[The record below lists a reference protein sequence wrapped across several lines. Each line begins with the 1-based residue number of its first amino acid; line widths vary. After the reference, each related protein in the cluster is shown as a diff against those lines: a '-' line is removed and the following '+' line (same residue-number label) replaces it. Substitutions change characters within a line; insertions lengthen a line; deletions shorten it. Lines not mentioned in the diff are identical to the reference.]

1 MNKCLKQLSI
11 PMGGFSTRLACV
23 LVLLLAW
30 TCLFPPRPAAAF
42 GTNEKLVFDLTWTG
56 IKAGTATQEITT
68 NGSETRIVSVAR
80 SADWISVFFPVEDR
94 IETVLFG
101 NSPSRIGLPKHY
113 HLKISEGSHRRDK
126 EVQFDHSKGVAHY
139 RDNLNG
145 DRRVIP
151 ISAATIDT
159 LSSFYFV
166 RTLKLEVGKSIYL
179 NILDNMKIWN
189 VEVQV
194 LRKEKI
200 KTKLGSFDTIVIK
213 PLMQSEG
220 IMDRKGDMFIW
231 LTDDHRLLPVKMKT
245 KVKVGSITATLVGG
259 TYQAK

>member
-1 MNKCLKQLSI
+1 MRIGLFRMLSLMV
-11 PMGGFSTRLACV
+11 PVFTVRRPHC
-23 LVLLLAW
+23 LVLLALAV
-30 TCLFPPRPAAAF
+30 LAGVRPAAAF
-42 GTNEKLVFDLTWTG
+42 GTHEKLVFDLTWTG

-68 NGSETRIVSVAR
+68 DGNETRIVSIAR

-94 IETVLFG
+94 IETVLTG
-101 NSPSRIGLPKHY
+101 NSPSRIGLPTLY
-113 HLKISEGSHRRDK
+113 HLKIREGNHRRDK
-126 EVQFDHSKGVAHY
+126 EVRFEHAKGVAHY
-139 RDNLNG
+139 KDNLNG

-151 ISAATIDT
+151 ISPSTIDT

-166 RTLKLEVGKSIYL
+166 RTLKMEVGKSIFL
-179 NILDNMKIWN
+179 TILDNMKVWN

-220 IMDRKGDMFIW
+220 IMDRKGDMYIW

-259 TYQAK
+259 VYQKQ

>member
-1 MNKCLKQLSI
+1 MNIGLPRMSNRTRPVSTLLRPLCLLI
-11 PMGGFSTRLACV
+11 LAWIV
-23 LVLLLAW
+23 LV
-30 TCLFPPRPAAAF
+30 PVRPAAAF

-68 NGSETRIVSVAR
+68 SGSETRIVSVAR
-80 SADWISVFFPVEDR
+80 SADWVSVFFPVEDR
-94 IETVLFG
+94 IETVLTG
-101 NSPSRIGLPKHY
+101 NSPSRIGLPKLY

-126 EVQFDHSKGVAHY
+126 EVHFEHGKGVAHY
-139 RDNLNG
+139 KDNLNG

-151 ISAATIDT
+151 ISASTIDT

-166 RTLKLEVGKSIYL
+166 RTLKLEVGKSIFL
-179 NILDNMKIWN
+179 TILDNMKVWN

-220 IMDRKGDMFIW
+220 IMDRKGDMYIW

-259 TYQAK
+259 VYQKQ

>member
-1 MNKCLKQLSI
+1 MNRLISYLANRRRSVSVAGR
-11 PMGGFSTRLACV
+11 MFLFS
-23 LVLLLAW
+23 LLAW
-30 TCLFPPRPAAAF
+30 SLLGSPHPAAAF
-42 GTNEKLVFDLTWTG
+42 GTHEKLVFDLTWTG
-56 IKAGTATQEITT
+56 IKAGTATQEITSSGT
-68 NGSETRIVSVAR
+68 ETRIVSVAR

-94 IETVLFG
+94 IETVLTG
-101 NSPSRIGLPKHY
+101 NTPSRIGLPKLY

-126 EVQFDHSKGVAHY
+126 EVRFEHVKGVAHY
-139 RDNLNG
+139 KDNLNG

-151 ISAATIDT
+151 ISASTIDT

-166 RTLKLEVGKSIYL
+166 RTLKLEVGKSVFL
-179 NILDNMKIWN
+179 TILDNMKVWN

-220 IMDRKGDMFIW
+220 IMDRKGDMYIW

-259 TYQAK
+259 SYQK

>member
-1 MNKCLKQLSI
+1 
-11 PMGGFSTRLACV
+11 
-23 LVLLLAW
+23 VLLALAV
-30 TCLFPPRPAAAF
+30 LAGVRPAAAF
-42 GTNEKLVFDLTWTG
+42 GTHEKLVFDLTWTG

-68 NGSETRIVSVAR
+68 DGNETRIVSIAR

-94 IETVLFG
+94 IETVLAG
-101 NSPSRIGLPKHY
+101 NSPSRIGLPTLY
-113 HLKISEGSHRRDK
+113 HLKIREGNHRRDK
-126 EVQFDHSKGVAHY
+126 EVRFEHARGVAHY
-139 RDNLNG
+139 KDNLNG

-151 ISAATIDT
+151 ISPSTIDT

-166 RTLKLEVGKSIYL
+166 RTLKMEVGKSIFL
-179 NILDNMKIWN
+179 TILDNMKVWN

-220 IMDRKGDMFIW
+220 IMDRKGDMYIW

-259 TYQAK
+259 VYQKQ